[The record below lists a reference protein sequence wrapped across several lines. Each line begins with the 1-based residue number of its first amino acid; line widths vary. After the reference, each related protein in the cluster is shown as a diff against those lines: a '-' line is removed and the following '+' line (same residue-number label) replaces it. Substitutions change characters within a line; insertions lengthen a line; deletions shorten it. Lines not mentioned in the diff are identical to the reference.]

1 MDFKNYDLGFL
12 FYRFISEN
20 FSIYI
25 RVSLKTITPVEKAY
39 LDTIKSA
46 QKKISKKSKNNE

>member
-1 MDFKNYDLGFL
+1 MWKIAHDVRGSVDGWDIKQFVLGSL

-25 RVSLKTITPVEKAY
+25 EAG
-39 LDTIKSA
+39 
-46 QKKISKKSKNNE
+46 